1 MRVIDRLERDD
12 EAVKAYRPRVT
23 DPGNRV
29 PDIVFVG
36 GAPGVGKTSVARPLA
51 ARLGMD
57 VTQVDDFYIVL
68 ERMTDPARYPA
79 VHEWRLHPDRVLALD
94 DAQMIE
100 HTRSVSEVIA
110 EAIAPVIAD
119 RLDSGVRSMFEGD
132 FIQPSFAASAD
143 FDGVAAD
150 GRVRSVFLHDIEE
163 RLAAN
168 IAGREGEHQ
177 PRRARISWNY
187 SEWLRAECDRYRLPA
202 IPAYPWE
209 TAVDRA
215 LAAVSPSSA

>member
-1 MRVIDRLERDD
+1 VERDD
-12 EAVKAYRPRVT
+12 ERLKAYRPRVI

-36 GAPGVGKTSVARPLA
+36 GAPGIGKTSVARPLA
-51 ARLGMD
+51 AILGMD
-57 VTQVDDFYIVL
+57 FTQVDDFYIVL
-68 ERMTDPARYPA
+68 ERMTDPERYPA
-79 VHEWRLHPDRVLALD
+79 VHEWRLHPDRVLSLD

-100 HTRSVSEVIA
+100 HTRAVSEVIA

-119 RLDSGVRSMFEGD
+119 RLDSGVRSVFEGD
-132 FIQPSFAASAD
+132 FIQPSLAASAD

-150 GRVRSVFLHDIEE
+150 GRVRSVFLHDTEE

-168 IAGREGEHQ
+168 IAAREGEQ
-177 PRRARISWNY
+177 QLRRARISWNY
-187 SEWLRAECDRYRLPA
+187 SEWLRTECDRYRLPA
-202 IPAYPWE
+202 IPAHPWE

>member
-1 MRVIDRLERDD
+1 
-12 EAVKAYRPRVT
+12 VT
-23 DPGNRV
+23 DSGDGV
-29 PDIVFVG
+29 LDIVFVG

-57 VTQVDDFYIVL
+57 LTQVDDFYIVL

-94 DAQMIE
+94 DAHMIE
-100 HTRSVSEVIA
+100 HTRSVSEVIG
-110 EAIAPVIAD
+110 EAITPVIAD
-119 RLDSGVRSMFEGD
+119 RLEYGVRCVFEGD
-132 FIQPSFAASAD
+132 FIQPSFAASPA

-150 GRVRSVFLHDIEE
+150 GRVRSVFLHDTEE

-168 IAGREGEHQ
+168 IAAREGEEQ
-177 PRRARISWNY
+177 RRRARISWNY
-187 SEWLRAECDRYRLPA
+187 SEWIRAECDRYGLPA
-202 IPAYPWE
+202 IPAHPWD

-215 LAAVSPSSA
+215 LAAVSRRSGERSVAPFT